1 MFDLTLLGVL
11 GTRKNTLLYTP
22 TTFLSVQ
29 SLPESVS
36 SVFGRR
42 TASCC
47 SGRRV
52 SVVGGPRVPPGQVV
66 VRPCQLAKSVAWL
79 GHRQLAVL

>member
-1 MFDLTLLGVL
+1 MFYLTLLGVL
-11 GTRKNTLLYTP
+11 GTRKNTLMYTP

-42 TASCC
+42 TG

-52 SVVGGPRVPPGQVV
+52 SVVGCPRVPPGQVV
-66 VRPCQLAKSVAWL
+66 VRPRQLAEGVAWL